1 MQQTKSSS
9 ASDLF
14 FHFFASGFPD
24 TCRHQHV
31 TVHSKTHSGENTM
44 DILQRVK
51 NIIMTPKTEW
61 LVIAAE
67 EPNTAEIFKGYVLP
81 LAFIPA
87 IAYIVG
93 FGVIGRGMMSSFSLG
108 IAMGLI
114 QFILAFVGVYISA
127 YVIAFLAP
135 KFGSQQDMGRAV
147 QLVAYSYTPAW
158 VAGILSIVP
167 ALGILGL
174 VGGLY
179 GLYLMYLGLPHMMKT
194 PQDKIIGYL
203 VVSII
208 VLIVTYWIIT
218 LLLTPIVFSI
228 FGLNVM
234 TMMRGM

>member
-1 MQQTKSSS
+1 
-9 ASDLF
+9 
-14 FHFFASGFPD
+14 
-24 TCRHQHV
+24 
-31 TVHSKTHSGENTM
+31 M
-44 DILQRVK
+44 DILQRAK
-51 NIIMTPKTEW
+51 NIIVTPKTEW

-81 LAFIPA
+81 LALIPA
-87 IAYIVG
+87 IAYVIG
-93 FGVIGRGMMSSFSLG
+93 LGVIGMGMMSSFSWG
-108 IAMGLI
+108 IAMALI

-167 ALGILGL
+167 TLGVLAF
-174 VGGLY
+174 VGGIY

-194 PQDKIIGYL
+194 PQDKIVAYL

-208 VLIVTYWIIT
+208 AVVVTYWVIT
-218 LLLTPIVFSI
+218 LLLTSIVFSV
-228 FGLNVM
+228 FGLSAA

>member
-1 MQQTKSSS
+1 M
-9 ASDLF
+9 
-14 FHFFASGFPD
+14 
-24 TCRHQHV
+24 
-31 TVHSKTHSGENTM
+31 N
-44 DILQRVK
+44 ILQRAK
-51 NIIMTPKTEW
+51 NIIVTPKTEW

-81 LAFIPA
+81 LALIPA
-87 IAYIVG
+87 IAYVIG
-93 FGVIGRGMMSSFSLG
+93 LGVIGMGMMSSFSWG
-108 IAMGLI
+108 IAMALI

-167 ALGILGL
+167 TLGVLAF
-174 VGGLY
+174 VGGIY

-194 PQDKIIGYL
+194 PQDKIVAYL

-208 VLIVTYWIIT
+208 AVVVTYWVIT
-218 LLLTPIVFSI
+218 LLLTSIVFSV
-228 FGLNVM
+228 FGLSAA

>member
-1 MQQTKSSS
+1 
-9 ASDLF
+9 
-14 FHFFASGFPD
+14 
-24 TCRHQHV
+24 
-31 TVHSKTHSGENTM
+31 M
-44 DILQRVK
+44 DILQRVR

-61 LVIAAE
+61 PVIAAE

-81 LAFIPA
+81 LALIPA
-87 IAYIVG
+87 IAYVIG
-93 FGVIGRGMMSSFSLG
+93 LGVIGMGMKSSFSWG

-114 QFILAFVGVYISA
+114 QFILAFAGVYISA

-167 ALGILGL
+167 ALGILAL
-174 VGGLY
+174 VGGIY

-194 PQDKIIGYL
+194 PQDKVIAYL

-208 VLIVTYWIIT
+208 AVIVTYWIIT
-218 LLLTPIVFSI
+218 LVLTSIVFSV
-228 FGLNVM
+228 FGLGAMAV
-234 TMMRGM
+234 MRGL